1 MSANDNRPLTLFC
14 TFEHQIENY
23 KQCTY
28 NTKPFVCHQP
38 PALRV
43 FLLGVRGSG
52 KTTHG
57 KWLAEQLG
65 VFHIQFRERLQ
76 EIILRKT
83 QKHVSYADD
92 TEPPEEPPEELQGL
106 LEAQAQ
112 STVSPPDQD
121 DKPGH
126 EDTVSDNP
134 DTKVKEC
141 CLYFCL
147 EALLA
152 TE

>member
-1 MSANDNRPLTLFC
+1 MSASDNRPLTLFC
-14 TFEHQIENY
+14 TFEHH
-23 KQCTY
+23 
-28 NTKPFVCHQP
+28 HQP

-43 FLLGVRGSG
+43 FMLGVRGSG
-52 KTTHG
+52 KSTHG

-65 VFHIQFRERLQ
+65 VFHIQFRVRLQ
-76 EIILRKT
+76 ELILRKT

-112 STVSPPDQD
+112 GQTTVSPPDQD

-126 EDTVSDNP
+126 EDTASDNP
-134 DTKVKEC
+134 DTKVKE
-141 CLYFCL
+141 
-147 EALLA
+147 
-152 TE
+152 

>member
-1 MSANDNRPLTLFC
+1 M
-14 TFEHQIENY
+14 
-23 KQCTY
+23 
-28 NTKPFVCHQP
+28 
-38 PALRV
+38 
-43 FLLGVRGSG
+43 LGVRGSG
-52 KTTHG
+52 KTTNG

-76 EIILRKT
+76 ELILRKT

-112 STVSPPDQD
+112 GQSAVCPLDQD
-121 DKPGH
+121 DKTSQ

-134 DTKVKEC
+134 DTKVKE
-141 CLYFCL
+141 
-147 EALLA
+147 
-152 TE
+152 